1 MSKPEKYRLKHTL
14 TEPTK
19 TSFYGVSFNHNDSHG
34 NAIFAVVGGRNVIV
48 ARFDSDKSVALSVV
62 QTYVDDDEEE
72 NFYCC
77 AWSVDPNVGAPLLAV
92 AGATGILKILNT
104 SVGIAVKDTVMQEI
118 NEIKFHPKDRS
129 LLFSASKDFS
139 IRLWNLKTMRPV
151 VIFGGECGHREPVLS
166 IDVHLSGDFLVSSG
180 MDHAVKIWT
189 LCTPVIKHTIESSF
203 ITRPSSSRSPQSP
216 PPLQKC
222 CSSHGTASMPVFVHF
237 PIFSTTQLHNN
248 YVDCVRWYGDLLMSR
263 CAADTTIMLWKP
275 DVELVAFDKSN
286 VATVVVGGPA
296 APSKQPTSFDIICEF
311 EFNHCDIWFLRFGIS
326 PDYRM
331 LASGN
336 QVGQIYLWDLQDISY
351 YIDDYIAKKKS
362 KSSGAKKEKVVVRKK
377 GGTTKV
383 NKKSSDLNETLAA
396 GSSSRV
402 GEYAVIKKPT
412 ILDSDPCESTI
423 RQLDFSKDRQWIV
436 AVCDDGSIWC
446 WRLNIDVKSQ
456 EIINKDKVINNED
469 KVITKEDK
477 VTKGSGNNED
487 DPMIIDD

>member
-34 NAIFAVVGGRNVIV
+34 NTIFAVVGGRNVIV
-48 ARFDSDKSVALSVV
+48 ARLESDKTVALSIV

-104 SVGIAVKDTVMQEI
+104 SVGSPVKEI
-118 NEIKFHPKDRS
+118 NEIKFHPKDPS

-166 IDVHLSGDFLVSSG
+166 IDVHLTGDFLASSG

-203 ITRPSSSRSPQSP
+203 ISRSSSTRPQQLLLPQ
-216 PPLQKC
+216 QKKC
-222 CSSHGTASMPVFVHF
+222 CSSHGTASMPVFAHY

-263 CAADTTIMLWKP
+263 CAADATVVLWKP

-286 VATVVVGGPA
+286 ITTVVVGGPA
-296 APSKQPTSFDIICEF
+296 APSKQQTSFDIVCEF

-326 PDYRM
+326 SDYRM
-331 LASGN
+331 LATGN
-336 QVGQIYLWDLQDISY
+336 QAGQIYLWDLQDIPY
-351 YIDDYIAKKKS
+351 YIDDYIEKKKA
-362 KSSGAKKEKVVVRKK
+362 KGSGTKKEKAVVKKK
-377 GGTTKV
+377 GGTSVV
-383 NKKSSDLNETLAA
+383 NRKSSDVTDTLASGTS
-396 GSSSRV
+396 GSISRV
-402 GEYAVIKKPT
+402 NENAVIKKPT
-412 ILDSDPCESTI
+412 ILDSDSCESTI
-423 RQLDFSKDRQWIV
+423 RQVDFSKNRQWIV

-446 WRLNIDVKSQ
+446 WKLNIDIKSQ
-456 EIINKDKVINNED
+456 ESINKDKVS
-469 KVITKEDK
+469 
-477 VTKGSGNNED
+477 KGSGSNE
-487 DPMIIDD
+487 DPMIID